1 MERYNFKETE
11 SKWQKIW
18 EKQKTFST
26 KIDKDK
32 KKLNK
37 KKKSAEI
44 VNFINNSFHRRICM
58 PASWKQS

>member
-1 MERYNFKETE
+1 MVK
-11 SKWQKIW
+11 
-18 EKQKTFST
+18 

-44 VNFINNSFHRRICM
+44 VNFINNLKTIIKSKLNK
-58 PASWKQS
+58 WKLEKWIIYQKS